1 MYCVLSARVCVWRG
15 GGSGLGGRL
24 SWTLNSVGCGPNS
37 RRARAAC
44 PAGLGIDGAFTDQ
57 AHTLAR
63 YLKENFP
70 RKA

>member
-1 MYCVLSARVCVWRG
+1 MYVWCG
-15 GGSGLGGRL
+15 DGSGVGGSL
-24 SWTLNSVGCGPNS
+24 SRTLCSVGSFNSGPNA
-37 RRARAAC
+37 RRAPAAC

-70 RKA
+70 SKA